1 MTDATLTEVFEKKL
15 NVEPFTYEGFVIY
28 DLEKQEIINILAY
41 VLSKE
46 KGFDFNWLPDLDTS
60 FTKVLIDSGIT
71 KVDRPLD
78 YFYKKV
84 DGEYKRFDSE
94 GKMLI

>member
-1 MTDATLTEVFEKKL
+1 MKDVTLTEIFEKKL

-41 VLSKE
+41 VLKE

-71 KVDRPLD
+71 KVDTP
-78 YFYKKV
+78 
-84 DGEYKRFDSE
+84 E
-94 GKMLI
+94 